1 MNFFLIMNPLDK
13 LVDDFISEV
22 IGKDV
27 LELVQYL
34 KKRSNVS
41 EFKLA
46 EHFNL
51 TVNQIRNML
60 YRMYAHNL
68 VDFTR
73 KKDKKKG
80 WYIYYWDFY
89 LNRAFD
95 AALAHKEKRLEI
107 LRELLKREESGQ
119 YFSCPDN
126 DVRLEFEQAI
136 EHGFKCPECDKVLV
150 QDNNTRKVQRLTK
163 TIDELGA
170 EIKIAKDV
178 LAEKKEQIKSASK
191 SKGVKKKTK
200 TGKAKKESKKKKIKH
215 VKKSAT
221 KTNNKESSSKK
232 SKTKKLSK

>member
-1 MNFFLIMNPLDK
+1 MNPLDK
-13 LVDDFISEV
+13 LVDDFISEA

-34 KKRSNVS
+34 KKRENVS

-60 YRMYAHNL
+60 YRLYAHSL

-89 LNRAFD
+89 LKRALD
-95 AALAHKEKRLEI
+95 AALAHKEKRLGI
-107 LRELLKREESGQ
+107 LKELLKREETGQ

-126 DVRLEFEQAI
+126 DVRLGFEQAI
-136 EHGFKCPECDKVLV
+136 EHGFKCPECDKILV
-150 QDNNTRKVQRLTK
+150 QDNNSRKIQRLMKSIEELEGEIK
-163 TIDELGA
+163 TGKEAAIKRAE
-170 EIKIAKDV
+170 EIKIKEARRPIRKIKTKRKKVSQRKKAKTW
-178 LAEKKEQIKSASK
+178 AAKKSEARKKKSTAKGKSSK
-191 SKGVKKKTK
+191 SK
-200 TGKAKKESKKKKIKH
+200 KAKKR
-215 VKKSAT
+215 
-221 KTNNKESSSKK
+221 
-232 SKTKKLSK
+232 

>member
-1 MNFFLIMNPLDK
+1 MNPLDK

-34 KKRSNVS
+34 KKRQNVS

-60 YRMYAHNL
+60 YRLYAHNL

-89 LNRAFD
+89 LKRAFD
-95 AALAHKEKRLEI
+95 AALAHKEKRLGV
-107 LRELLKREESGQ
+107 LKELLKREETGQ

-126 DVRLEFEQAI
+126 DVRLEFERAI

-150 QDNNTRKVQRLTK
+150 QDNNSRKVQRLTK
-163 TIDELGA
+163 TIEELEEEVKVGKS
-170 EIKIAKDV
+170 IV
-178 LAEKKEQIKSASK
+178 FEKKEERKAAKK
-191 SKGVKKKTK
+191 SKAKIKAGSKEKISKGRKTKIVKKPESEKTK
-200 TGKAKKESKKKKIKH
+200 KNIS
-215 VKKSAT
+215 SRRS
-221 KTNNKESSSKK
+221 NSSKK
-232 SKTKKLSK
+232 VKKLSK

>member
-1 MNFFLIMNPLDK
+1 MNPLDK

-34 KKRSNVS
+34 KKRQNVS

-89 LNRAFD
+89 LKKAFE
-95 AALAHKEKRLEI
+95 AALVHKEKRLGV
-107 LRELLKREESGQ
+107 LKELLKREVSGQ

-126 DVRLEFEQAI
+126 DVRLEFERAI

-150 QDNNTRKVQRLTK
+150 QDNNSRKVQRLTK
-163 TIDELGA
+163 TIEELEG
-170 EIKIAKDV
+170 EVKVGKDIV
-178 LAEKKEQIKSASK
+178 FEKKEEKSAKK
-191 SKGVKKKTK
+191 SKAKTK
-200 TGKAKKESKKKKIKH
+200 GKEKSKKIKII
-215 VKKSAT
+215 KKSET
-221 KTNNKESSSKK
+221 KKIKKIVANK
-232 SKTKKLSK
+232 KTKKLSK

>member
-1 MNFFLIMNPLDK
+1 MNPLDK
-13 LVDDFISEV
+13 LVDDFISEA

-34 KKRSNVS
+34 KKRENVS

-60 YRMYAHNL
+60 YRLYAHSL

-89 LNRAFD
+89 LKRALD
-95 AALAHKEKRLEI
+95 ADLAHKEKRLGI
-107 LRELLKREESGQ
+107 LKELLKREETGQ

-126 DVRLEFEQAI
+126 DVRLGFEQAI
-136 EHGFKCPECDKVLV
+136 EHGFKCPECDKILV
-150 QDNNTRKVQRLTK
+150 QDNNSRKIQRLMKSIEELEGEIK
-163 TIDELGA
+163 TGKEAAIKRAE
-170 EIKIAKDV
+170 EIKIKEARRPIRKIKTKRKKVSQRKKAKTW
-178 LAEKKEQIKSASK
+178 AAKKSEARKKKSTAKGKSSK
-191 SKGVKKKTK
+191 SK
-200 TGKAKKESKKKKIKH
+200 KAKKR
-215 VKKSAT
+215 
-221 KTNNKESSSKK
+221 
-232 SKTKKLSK
+232 

>member
-1 MNFFLIMNPLDK
+1 MDLLHKII
-13 LVDDFISEV
+13 DDFISEE

-34 KKRSNVS
+34 KKKQNVS
-41 EFKLA
+41 EFKIA

-60 YRMYAHNL
+60 YRLYAHSL

-89 LNRAFD
+89 LKRAFD
-95 AALAHKEKRLEI
+95 AAMAHKEKRLAI
-107 LRELLKREESGQ
+107 LKDLLKREESGQ

-150 QDNNTRKVQRLTK
+150 QDNNTRKVQRLMK
-163 TIDELGA
+163 TISEFEE
-170 EIKIAKDV
+170 EIKNGKSIVIETKD
-178 LAEKKEQIKSASK
+178 EH
-191 SKGVKKKTK
+191 VKRPRKM
-200 TGKAKKESKKKKIKH
+200 KKKIK
-215 VKKSAT
+215 VKLKKIRAKKSA
-221 KTNNKESSSKK
+221 KNKKK
-232 SKTKKLSK
+232 SKISRNKTVKKKLKK

>member
-1 MNFFLIMNPLDK
+1 MNPLDK

-27 LELVQYL
+27 LELVRYL

-60 YRMYAHNL
+60 YRMYSHNL

-89 LNRAFD
+89 LGKALD
-95 AALAHKEKRLEI
+95 AALVHKEKRLGIFREI
-107 LRELLKREESGQ
+107 LKREEVGN

-150 QDNNTRKVQRLTK
+150 QDNNSRKIQRLTK
-163 TIDELGA
+163 TIEELEG
-170 EIKIAKDV
+170 EIKNCRSVVD
-178 LAEKKEQIKSASK
+178 ERKEELKV
-191 SKGVKKKTK
+191 VKK
-200 TGKAKKESKKKKIKH
+200 GKGSKKKIKTGKSK
-215 VKKSAT
+215 VEKAKNSKVAKKHM
-221 KTNNKESSSKK
+221 SKK
-232 SKTKKLSK
+232 IKKNTSIKNAIVHKKVNPKKLQK

>member
-1 MNFFLIMNPLDK
+1 MNPLDK
-13 LVDDFISEV
+13 LIDDFISEV
-22 IGKDV
+22 IGKDA

-34 KKRSNVS
+34 KKRQNVS

-89 LNRAFD
+89 LKRAFD
-95 AALAHKEKRLEI
+95 AALIHKEKRLGI
-107 LRELLKREESGQ
+107 LKELLKKEESGQ

-126 DVRLEFEQAI
+126 DVRLEFERAI

-150 QDNNTRKVQRLTK
+150 QDNNSRKVQRLTK
-163 TIDELGA
+163 TIEELG
-170 EIKIAKDV
+170 EEVKIGKNIV
-178 LAEKKEQIKSASK
+178 FEKKEEKLAKKSKAKAKRKVESKKEKTKAIKKSK
-191 SKGVKKKTK
+191 SKKVKKNIASRKPK
-200 TGKAKKESKKKKIKH
+200 P
-215 VKKSAT
+215 SADR
-221 KTNNKESSSKK
+221 NV
-232 SKTKKLSK
+232 KKLSK